1 MAELIIRQ
9 GPDSGARSS
18 IEHELTLGRSS
29 HSRSNDKSFLRLS
42 DAEISRRHMRIYKDG
57 SNYYVEDL
65 HSTNGTL
72 LHGKFLKP
80 GEPNEL
86 KDGDEL
92 YLGNSQAIFRLRAV
106 PVNQPSVAEF
116 DLAPA
121 MKSGHKST
129 GEVHVISNEEDQPDV
144 SMIVDASQILLQLR
158 DKVSG
163 DADLN
168 KELVKRMQAM
178 VQVSIALGAITD
190 LDELLA
196 KIMELIFE
204 IFEGADRAFVVAYN
218 AKNNQTHPLIM
229 KHRDSET
236 PEGEEIA
243 LSRTIIDQ
251 VLEQKHALMLV
262 DALGDQRF
270 GEHDSV
276 QDLAIRS
283 VMCAPLLYEND
294 VLGLIQVDTSQ
305 SSHVFTAEDL
315 EVLTGISAQ
324 MAISMKNSQL
334 YQEIEG
340 LFEGFVTASVQ
351 AIEARDPSTAGH
363 SFRVADHTEQLAMA
377 VDRTDEYGLREVEFS
392 REQVQE
398 IRYAALLHD
407 FGKVGVRE
415 HILTKAKKLYPHE
428 MAELKLRVK
437 YAKACLERKAYKE
450 LVDLYQNGDLPPEEF
465 QVRRAQLD
473 EKLHQEI
480 NRLNEF
486 LVMIMEVN
494 EPEYVYDKN
503 TGRLHE
509 VNDYRFHDREE
520 QEIQLLSDFEF
531 SVLSF
536 SRGSLNPEE
545 RREIES
551 HVSHTFEF
559 LSLIPWTGPFS
570 GIPDIAHAH
579 HEKLDG
585 TGYPQGL
592 MADQIPVQSKIMAIA
607 DIYDALTAGDR
618 PYRSGVPTETA
629 LHVIEK
635 EVKLGKLDEQ
645 MFKIFVDSE
654 SYKLRDN
661 LASRSS

>member
-1 MAELIIRQ
+1 MAELIIRR
-9 GPDSGARSS
+9 GPDSGTRTM
-18 IEHELTLGRSS
+18 IEQELVLGRSS
-29 HSRSNDKSFLRLS
+29 RSQPNKQPFLRLS
-42 DAEISRRHMRIYKDG
+42 DAEISRRHLRIFKNGEGYF
-57 SNYYVEDL
+57 VEDL
-65 HSTNGTL
+65 QSTNGTL

-80 GEPNEL
+80 GEPLAL
-86 KDGDEL
+86 KDGDEV
-92 YLGNSQAIFRLRAV
+92 YFGNTQAVFRL
-106 PVNQPSVAEF
+106 PVSPAETSEMEEF

-121 MKSGHKST
+121 KPSGSHAR
-129 GEVHVISNEEDQPDV
+129 ELHVLSEEDKQPDV

-158 DKVSG
+158 DQVSD
-163 DADLN
+163 DAAMN

-190 LDELLA
+190 LDKLLA
-196 KIMELIFE
+196 KIMELIFK
-204 IFEGADRAFVVAYN
+204 IFEGADRAFVVAY
-218 AKNNQTHPLIM
+218 KTDTKQFHPLIM
-229 KHRDSET
+229 RERDSET
-236 PEGEEIA
+236 PSTEEIS
-243 LSRTIIDQ
+243 LSRTIINQ
-251 VLEQKHALMLV
+251 VLEQKHALMLM
-262 DALGDQRF
+262 DAMSDQRF
-270 GEHDSV
+270 GNQDSV
-276 QDLAIRS
+276 VDLSIRS

-294 VLGLIQVDTSQ
+294 VLGLIQVDSRQ
-305 SSHVFTAEDL
+305 SSHVFSAEDL

-340 LFEGFVTASVQ
+340 LFEGFVKASVQ

-363 SFRVADHTEQLAMA
+363 SFRVADHTEQLAIA
-377 VDRTDEYGLREVEFS
+377 VDRTGEHGLRDIVFS

-428 MAELKLRVK
+428 LGELKLRIK
-437 YAKACLERKAYKE
+437 YAKACLERKAYKD
-450 LVDLYQNGDLPPEEF
+450 LVEMYQNGEYSPTEF
-465 QVRRAQLD
+465 QLQRVRVEEQLQ
-473 EKLHQEI
+473 QEI
-480 NRLNEF
+480 AQLNEF
-486 LVMIMEVN
+486 LVMILEVN
-494 EPEYVYDKN
+494 EPEFVYDKN
-503 TGRLHE
+503 KGRLHE
-509 VNDYRFHDREE
+509 LNDYRFHDRDE
-520 QEIQLLSDFEF
+520 QQIQLLTDFEF

-559 LSLIPWTGPFS
+559 LSLIPWTGQFA
-570 GIPDIAHAH
+570 GVPDIAHAH

-592 MADQIPVQSKIMAIA
+592 LADEIPVQSKIMAIA

-645 MFKIFVDSE
+645 MFRVFVDSE
-654 SYKLRDN
+654 SYKLRDIK
-661 LASRSS
+661 

>member
-9 GPDSGARSS
+9 GPDSGTRFK
-18 IEHELTLGRSS
+18 IEQELIMGRSS
-29 HSRSNDKSFLRLS
+29 QSRANDPKFLRLS
-42 DAEISRRHMRIYKDG
+42 DAEISRQHMRIFQNGEGYF
-57 SNYYVEDL
+57 VEDL

-72 LHGKFLKP
+72 LEGKFLQP
-80 GEPNEL
+80 GAAQEL

-92 YLGNSQAIFRLRAV
+92 YFGNSQAVFRLRDV
-106 PVNQPSVAEF
+106 PATQSSVVDF
-116 DLAPA
+116 DLAPV
-121 MKSGHKST
+121 KSGHRTTS
-129 GEVHVISNEEDQPDV
+129 ELHVISGDEDQPDV
-144 SMIVDASQILLQLR
+144 SMIVDASQILMQLR

-163 DADLN
+163 DAELN

-178 VQVSIALGAITD
+178 IQVSIALGAITD

-196 KIMELIFE
+196 KIMQLIFD
-204 IFEGADRAFVVAYN
+204 IFEGADRAFVVAYK
-218 AKNNQTHPLIM
+218 AKTNQFRPLIM
-229 KHRDSET
+229 RNRDSEI
-236 PEGEEIA
+236 PPGEDIA
-243 LSRTIIDQ
+243 LSRTIINQ
-251 VLEQKHALMLV
+251 VLEQKHALLLM

-270 GEHDSV
+270 SNHDSI
-276 QDLAIRS
+276 QDLSIRS

-294 VLGLIQVDTSQ
+294 VLGLIQIDTRQ

-315 EVLTGISAQ
+315 DVLTGISAQ
-324 MAISMKNSQL
+324 IAISMKNSQL

-377 VDRTDEYGLREVEFS
+377 VDRTNEYGLRDITFS
-392 REQVQE
+392 REQIQE
-398 IRYAALLHD
+398 VRYAALLHD

-428 MAELKLRVK
+428 MTELKLRIK
-437 YAKACLERKAYKE
+437 YAKACLERKAYKDS
-450 LVDLYQNGDLPPEEF
+450 VDMYQNGGLSPDEF
-465 QVRRAQLD
+465 QLRQNQLD
-473 EKLHQEI
+473 EKLQQEI
-480 NRLNEF
+480 ARLNEF
-486 LVMIMEVN
+486 LVMILEVN
-494 EPEYVYDKN
+494 EPEHLYDKN
-503 TGRLHE
+503 TGRLQE
-509 VNDYRFHDREE
+509 INDYRFTDQDE
-520 QEIQLLSDFEF
+520 QEIQLLTDFEF

-559 LSLIPWTGPFS
+559 LSLIPWTGQYE

-592 MADQIPVQSKIMAIA
+592 MADQIPVQSRIMAIA

-618 PYRSGVPTETA
+618 PYRSGVPTEAA
-629 LHVIEK
+629 LQVIEN
-635 EVKLGKLDEQ
+635 EVKIGKLDEQ
-645 MFKIFVDSE
+645 LFRVFVDSE
-654 SYKLRDN
+654 SYKLREK
-661 LASRSS
+661 

>member
-1 MAELIIRQ
+1 MAELIIRR
-9 GPDSGARSS
+9 GPDSGTRTM
-18 IEHELTLGRSS
+18 IEQELVLGRSS
-29 HSRSNDKSFLRLS
+29 RSQPNKQPFLRLS
-42 DAEISRRHMRIYKDG
+42 DAEISRRHLRIFKNGEGYF
-57 SNYYVEDL
+57 VEDL
-65 HSTNGTL
+65 QSTNGTL

-80 GEPNEL
+80 GEPLAL
-86 KDGDEL
+86 KDGDEV
-92 YLGNSQAIFRLRAV
+92 YFGNTQAVFRL
-106 PVNQPSVAEF
+106 PVSPAETSEMEEF

-121 MKSGHKST
+121 KPSGSHAR
-129 GEVHVISNEEDQPDV
+129 ELHVLSEEDKQPDV

-158 DKVSG
+158 DQVSD
-163 DADLN
+163 DAAMN

-190 LDELLA
+190 LDKLLA
-196 KIMELIFE
+196 KIMELIFK
-204 IFEGADRAFVVAYN
+204 IFEGADRAFVVAY
-218 AKNNQTHPLIM
+218 KTDTKQFHPLIM
-229 KHRDSET
+229 RERDSET
-236 PEGEEIA
+236 PSTEEIS
-243 LSRTIIDQ
+243 LSRTIINQ
-251 VLEQKHALMLV
+251 VLEQKHALMLM
-262 DALGDQRF
+262 DAMSDQRF
-270 GEHDSV
+270 GNQDSV
-276 QDLAIRS
+276 VDLSIRS

-294 VLGLIQVDTSQ
+294 VLGLIQVDSRQ
-305 SSHVFTAEDL
+305 SSHVFAAEDL

-340 LFEGFVTASVQ
+340 LFEGFVKASVQ

-363 SFRVADHTEQLAMA
+363 SFRVADHTEQLAIA
-377 VDRTDEYGLREVEFS
+377 VDRTGEHGLRDIVFS

-428 MAELKLRVK
+428 LGELKLRIK
-437 YAKACLERKAYKE
+437 YAKACLERKAYKD
-450 LVDLYQNGDLPPEEF
+450 LVDLYQNGEYSPTEF
-465 QVRRAQLD
+465 QLQRVRVEEQLQ
-473 EKLHQEI
+473 QEI
-480 NRLNEF
+480 ARLNEF
-486 LVMIMEVN
+486 LVMILEVN
-494 EPEYVYDKN
+494 EPEFVYDKN
-503 TGRLHE
+503 KGRLHE
-509 VNDYRFHDREE
+509 LNDYRFHDRDE
-520 QEIQLLSDFEF
+520 QQIQLLTDFEF

-559 LSLIPWTGPFS
+559 LSLIPWTGQFA
-570 GIPDIAHAH
+570 GVPDIAHAH

-592 MADQIPVQSKIMAIA
+592 LADQIPVQSKIMAIA

-645 MFKIFVDSE
+645 MFRVFVESE
-654 SYKLRDN
+654 SYKLRDTK
-661 LASRSS
+661 

>member
-9 GPDSGARSS
+9 GPDSGTRFK
-18 IEHELTLGRSS
+18 IEQELILGRSS
-29 HSRSNDKSFLRLS
+29 QSRANDPKFLRLS
-42 DAEISRRHMRIYKDG
+42 DAEISRQHMRIFQNGEGYF
-57 SNYYVEDL
+57 VEDL

-72 LHGKFLKP
+72 LEGKFLQP
-80 GEPNEL
+80 GAAQEL

-92 YLGNSQAIFRLRAV
+92 YFGNSQAVFRLRDV
-106 PVNQPSVAEF
+106 PATQSSVVDF
-116 DLAPA
+116 DLAPV
-121 MKSGHKST
+121 KSGHRTTS
-129 GEVHVISNEEDQPDV
+129 ELHVISGDEDQPDV
-144 SMIVDASQILLQLR
+144 SMIVDASQILMQLR

-163 DADLN
+163 DAELN

-178 VQVSIALGAITD
+178 IQVSIALGAITD

-196 KIMELIFE
+196 KIMQLIFD
-204 IFEGADRAFVVAYN
+204 IFEGADRAFVVAYR
-218 AKNNQTHPLIM
+218 AKTNQFRPLIM
-229 KHRDSET
+229 RNRDSEI
-236 PEGEEIA
+236 PPGEDIA
-243 LSRTIIDQ
+243 LSRTIINQ
-251 VLEQKHALMLV
+251 VLEQKHALLLM

-270 GEHDSV
+270 SNHDSI
-276 QDLAIRS
+276 QDLSIRS

-294 VLGLIQVDTSQ
+294 VLGLIQIDTRQ

-315 EVLTGISAQ
+315 DVLTGISAQ

-377 VDRTDEYGLREVEFS
+377 VDRTNEYGLRDITFS
-392 REQVQE
+392 REQIQE
-398 IRYAALLHD
+398 VRYAALLHD

-428 MAELKLRVK
+428 MTELKLRIK
-437 YAKACLERKAYKE
+437 YAKACLERKAYKDS
-450 LVDLYQNGDLPPEEF
+450 VDMYQNGGLSPDEF
-465 QVRRAQLD
+465 QLRQNQLG
-473 EKLHQEI
+473 EKLQQEI
-480 NRLNEF
+480 ARLNEF
-486 LVMIMEVN
+486 LVMILEVN
-494 EPEYVYDKN
+494 EPEHLYDKN
-503 TGRLHE
+503 TGRLQE
-509 VNDYRFHDREE
+509 INDYRFTDQDE
-520 QEIQLLSDFEF
+520 QEIQLLTDFEF

-559 LSLIPWTGPFS
+559 LSLIPWTGQYE

-592 MADQIPVQSKIMAIA
+592 MADQIPVQSRIMAIA

-629 LHVIEK
+629 LQVIEN

-645 MFKIFVDSE
+645 LFRVFVESE
-654 SYKLRDN
+654 SYKLREN
-661 LASRSS
+661 

>member
-9 GPDSGARSS
+9 GPDSGTRFK
-18 IEHELTLGRSS
+18 IEQELIMGRSS
-29 HSRSNDKSFLRLS
+29 QSRANDPKFLRLS
-42 DAEISRRHMRIYKDG
+42 DAEISRQHMRIFQNGEGYF
-57 SNYYVEDL
+57 VEDL

-72 LHGKFLKP
+72 LRGKFLQP
-80 GEPNEL
+80 GAAQEL

-92 YLGNSQAIFRLRAV
+92 YFGNSQAVFRLQDV
-106 PVNQPSVAEF
+106 PATQSRVVDF
-116 DLAPA
+116 DLAPV
-121 MKSGHKST
+121 KSGHRTTS
-129 GEVHVISNEEDQPDV
+129 ELHVISGDEDQPDV
-144 SMIVDASQILLQLR
+144 SMIVDASQILMQLR

-163 DADLN
+163 DAELN

-178 VQVSIALGAITD
+178 IQVSIALGAITD

-196 KIMELIFE
+196 KIMQLIFD
-204 IFEGADRAFVVAYN
+204 IFEGADRAFVVAYK
-218 AKNNQTHPLIM
+218 AKTNQFRPLIM
-229 KHRDSET
+229 RNRDSEI
-236 PEGEEIA
+236 PPGEDIA
-243 LSRTIIDQ
+243 LSRTIINQ
-251 VLEQKHALMLV
+251 VLEQKHALLLM

-270 GEHDSV
+270 SNHDSI
-276 QDLAIRS
+276 QDLSIRS

-294 VLGLIQVDTSQ
+294 VLGLIQIDTRQ

-315 EVLTGISAQ
+315 DVLTGISAQ

-377 VDRTDEYGLREVEFS
+377 VDRTNEYGLRDITFS
-392 REQVQE
+392 REQIQE
-398 IRYAALLHD
+398 VRYAALLHD

-428 MAELKLRVK
+428 MTELKLRIK
-437 YAKACLERKAYKE
+437 YAKACLERKAYKDS
-450 LVDLYQNGDLPPEEF
+450 VDMYQNGGLSPDEF
-465 QVRRAQLD
+465 QLRQNQLD
-473 EKLHQEI
+473 EKLQQEI
-480 NRLNEF
+480 ARLNEF
-486 LVMIMEVN
+486 LVMILEVN
-494 EPEYVYDKN
+494 EPEHLYDKN
-503 TGRLHE
+503 TGRLQE
-509 VNDYRFHDREE
+509 INDYRFTDQDE

-559 LSLIPWTGPFS
+559 LSLIPWTGQYE

-592 MADQIPVQSKIMAIA
+592 MADQIPVQSRIMAIA

-618 PYRSGVPTETA
+618 PYRSGVPTEAA
-629 LHVIEK
+629 LQVIEN
-635 EVKLGKLDEQ
+635 EVKIGKLDEQ
-645 MFKIFVDSE
+645 LFRVFVESE
-654 SYKLRDN
+654 SYKLREN
-661 LASRSS
+661 

>member
-9 GPDSGARSS
+9 GPDSGTRFK
-18 IEHELTLGRSS
+18 IEQELIMGRSS
-29 HSRSNDKSFLRLS
+29 QSRANDPKFLRLS
-42 DAEISRRHMRIYKDG
+42 DAEISRQHMRIFQNGEGYF
-57 SNYYVEDL
+57 VEDL

-72 LHGKFLKP
+72 LRGKFLQP
-80 GEPNEL
+80 GAAQEL

-92 YLGNSQAIFRLRAV
+92 YFGNSQAVFRLQDV
-106 PVNQPSVAEF
+106 PATQSRVVDF
-116 DLAPA
+116 DLAPV
-121 MKSGHKST
+121 KSGHRTTS
-129 GEVHVISNEEDQPDV
+129 ELHVISGDEDQPDV
-144 SMIVDASQILLQLR
+144 SMIVDASQILMQLR

-163 DADLN
+163 DAELN

-178 VQVSIALGAITD
+178 IQVSIALGAITD

-196 KIMELIFE
+196 KIMQLIFD
-204 IFEGADRAFVVAYN
+204 IFEGADRAFVVAYK
-218 AKNNQTHPLIM
+218 AKTNQFRPLIM
-229 KHRDSET
+229 RNRDSEI
-236 PEGEEIA
+236 PPGEDIA
-243 LSRTIIDQ
+243 LSRTIINQ
-251 VLEQKHALMLV
+251 VLEQKHALLLM

-270 GEHDSV
+270 SNHDSI
-276 QDLAIRS
+276 QDLSIRS

-294 VLGLIQVDTSQ
+294 VLGLIQIDTRQ

-315 EVLTGISAQ
+315 DVLTGISAQ
-324 MAISMKNSQL
+324 IAISMKNSQL

-377 VDRTDEYGLREVEFS
+377 VDRTNEYGLRDITFS
-392 REQVQE
+392 REQIQE
-398 IRYAALLHD
+398 VRYAALLHD

-428 MAELKLRVK
+428 MTELKLRIK
-437 YAKACLERKAYKE
+437 YAKACLERKAYKDS
-450 LVDLYQNGDLPPEEF
+450 VDMYQNGGLSPDEF
-465 QVRRAQLD
+465 QLRQNQLD
-473 EKLHQEI
+473 EKLQQEI
-480 NRLNEF
+480 ARLNEF
-486 LVMIMEVN
+486 LVMILEVN
-494 EPEYVYDKN
+494 EPEHLYDKN
-503 TGRLHE
+503 TGRLQE
-509 VNDYRFHDREE
+509 INDYRFTDQDE

-559 LSLIPWTGPFS
+559 LSLIPWTGQYE

-592 MADQIPVQSKIMAIA
+592 MADQIPVQSRIMAIA

-618 PYRSGVPTETA
+618 PYRSGVPTEAA
-629 LHVIEK
+629 LQVIEN
-635 EVKLGKLDEQ
+635 EVKIGKLDEQ
-645 MFKIFVDSE
+645 LFRVFVESE
-654 SYKLRDN
+654 SYKLRE
-661 LASRSS
+661 S

>member
-1 MAELIIRQ
+1 MAELIIRR
-9 GPDSGARSS
+9 GPDSGTRTM
-18 IEHELTLGRSS
+18 IEQELVLGRSS
-29 HSRSNDKSFLRLS
+29 RSQPKNQPFLRLS
-42 DAEISRRHMRIYKDG
+42 DAEISRRHLRIFKNGEGYF
-57 SNYYVEDL
+57 VEDL
-65 HSTNGTL
+65 QSTNGTL

-80 GEPNEL
+80 GEPLAL
-86 KDGDEL
+86 KDGDEV
-92 YLGNSQAIFRLRAV
+92 YFGNTQAVIRL
-106 PVNQPSVAEF
+106 PVSPAETSEMEEF
-116 DLAPA
+116 DLLPA
-121 MKSGHKST
+121 KSARSGTS
-129 GEVHVISNEEDQPDV
+129 ELHVLSEEDKQPGV

-158 DKVSG
+158 DQVSD
-163 DADLN
+163 DAAVN

-190 LDELLA
+190 LDKLLA
-196 KIMELIFE
+196 KIMELIFK
-204 IFEGADRAFVVAYN
+204 IFEGADRAFVVAY
-218 AKNNQTHPLIM
+218 KSDTQQFHPLIM
-229 KHRDSET
+229 RERDSEIPST
-236 PEGEEIA
+236 EEIS
-243 LSRTIIDQ
+243 LSRTIINQ
-251 VLEQKHALMLV
+251 VLEQKHALMLM
-262 DALGDQRF
+262 DAMSDQRF
-270 GEHDSV
+270 GNQDSV
-276 QDLAIRS
+276 VDLSIRS

-294 VLGLIQVDTSQ
+294 VLGLIQVDSRQ
-305 SSHVFTAEDL
+305 SSHVFAAEDL

-340 LFEGFVTASVQ
+340 LFEGFVKASVQ

-363 SFRVADHTEQLAMA
+363 SFRVADHTEQLAIA
-377 VDRTDEYGLREVEFS
+377 VDRTGEHGLRDIVFS

-428 MAELKLRVK
+428 LGELKLRIK
-437 YAKACLERKAYKE
+437 YAKACLERKAYKD
-450 LVDLYQNGDLPPEEF
+450 LVDMYQNGEYSPAEF
-465 QVRRAQLD
+465 QLQRVRVEEQLQ
-473 EKLHQEI
+473 QEI
-480 NRLNEF
+480 ARLNEF
-486 LVMIMEVN
+486 LVMILEVN
-494 EPEYVYDKN
+494 EPEFVYDKN
-503 TGRLHE
+503 KGRLHE
-509 VNDYRFHDREE
+509 LNDYRFHDRDE
-520 QEIQLLSDFEF
+520 QQIQLLTDFEF

-559 LSLIPWTGPFS
+559 LSLIPWTGQFA
-570 GIPDIAHAH
+570 GVPDIAHAH

-592 MADQIPVQSKIMAIA
+592 LANQIPVQSKIMAIA

-645 MFKIFVDSE
+645 MFRVFVDSE
-654 SYKLRDN
+654 SYKLRDTK
-661 LASRSS
+661 

>member
-9 GPDSGARSS
+9 GPDSGTRFK
-18 IEHELTLGRSS
+18 IEQELIMGRSS
-29 HSRSNDKSFLRLS
+29 QSRANDPKFLRLS
-42 DAEISRRHMRIYKDG
+42 DAEISRQHMRIFQNGEGYF
-57 SNYYVEDL
+57 VEDL

-72 LHGKFLKP
+72 LRGKFLQP
-80 GEPNEL
+80 GAAQEL

-92 YLGNSQAIFRLRAV
+92 YFGNSQAVFRLRDV
-106 PVNQPSVAEF
+106 PATQSSVVDF
-116 DLAPA
+116 DLAPV
-121 MKSGHKST
+121 KSGHRTTS
-129 GEVHVISNEEDQPDV
+129 ELHVISGDEDQPDV
-144 SMIVDASQILLQLR
+144 SMIVDASQILMQLR

-163 DADLN
+163 DAELN

-178 VQVSIALGAITD
+178 IQVSIALGAITD

-196 KIMELIFE
+196 KIMQLIFD
-204 IFEGADRAFVVAYN
+204 IFEGADRAFVVAYK
-218 AKNNQTHPLIM
+218 AKTNQFRPLIM
-229 KHRDSET
+229 RNRDSEI
-236 PEGEEIA
+236 PPGEDIA
-243 LSRTIIDQ
+243 LSRTIINQ
-251 VLEQKHALMLV
+251 VLEQKHALLLM

-270 GEHDSV
+270 SNHDSI
-276 QDLAIRS
+276 QDLSIRS

-294 VLGLIQVDTSQ
+294 VLGLIQIDTRQ

-315 EVLTGISAQ
+315 DVLTGISAQ
-324 MAISMKNSQL
+324 IAISMKNSQL

-377 VDRTDEYGLREVEFS
+377 VDRTNEYGLRDITFS
-392 REQVQE
+392 REQIQE
-398 IRYAALLHD
+398 VRYAALLHD

-428 MAELKLRVK
+428 MTELKLRIK
-437 YAKACLERKAYKE
+437 YAKACLERKAYKDS
-450 LVDLYQNGDLPPEEF
+450 VDMYQNGGLSPDEF
-465 QVRRAQLD
+465 QLRQNQLD
-473 EKLHQEI
+473 EKLQQEI
-480 NRLNEF
+480 ARLNEF
-486 LVMIMEVN
+486 LVMILEVN
-494 EPEYVYDKN
+494 EPEHLYDKN
-503 TGRLHE
+503 TGRLQE
-509 VNDYRFHDREE
+509 INDYRFADQDE
-520 QEIQLLSDFEF
+520 QEIQLLTDFEF

-559 LSLIPWTGPFS
+559 LSLIPWTGQYE

-592 MADQIPVQSKIMAIA
+592 MADQIPVQSRIMAIA

-618 PYRSGVPTETA
+618 PYRSGVPTEAA
-629 LHVIEK
+629 LQVIEN
-635 EVKLGKLDEQ
+635 EVKIGKLDEQ
-645 MFKIFVDSE
+645 LFRVFVESE
-654 SYKLRDN
+654 SYKLRE
-661 LASRSS
+661 S

>member
-1 MAELIIRQ
+1 MAELIIRR
-9 GPDSGARSS
+9 GPDSGTRTM
-18 IEHELTLGRSS
+18 IEQELVLGRSS
-29 HSRSNDKSFLRLS
+29 RSQPKNQPFLRLS
-42 DAEISRRHMRIYKDG
+42 DAEISRRHLRIFKNGEGYF
-57 SNYYVEDL
+57 VEDL
-65 HSTNGTL
+65 QSTNGTL

-80 GEPNEL
+80 GEPLAL
-86 KDGDEL
+86 KDGDEV
-92 YLGNSQAIFRLRAV
+92 YFGNTQAVIRL
-106 PVNQPSVAEF
+106 PVSPAETSEMEEF
-116 DLAPA
+116 DLLPA
-121 MKSGHKST
+121 KSARSGTS
-129 GEVHVISNEEDQPDV
+129 ELHVLSEEDKQPGV

-158 DKVSG
+158 DQVSD
-163 DADLN
+163 DAAVN

-190 LDELLA
+190 LDKLLA
-196 KIMELIFE
+196 KIMELIFK
-204 IFEGADRAFVVAYN
+204 IFEGADRAFVVAY
-218 AKNNQTHPLIM
+218 KSDTQQFHPLIM
-229 KHRDSET
+229 RERDSEIPST
-236 PEGEEIA
+236 EEIS
-243 LSRTIIDQ
+243 LSRTIINQ
-251 VLEQKHALMLV
+251 VLEQKHALMLM
-262 DALGDQRF
+262 DAMSDQRF
-270 GEHDSV
+270 GNQDSV
-276 QDLAIRS
+276 VDLSIRS

-294 VLGLIQVDTSQ
+294 VLGLIQVDSRQ
-305 SSHVFTAEDL
+305 SSHVFAAEDL

-340 LFEGFVTASVQ
+340 LFEGFVKASVQ

-363 SFRVADHTEQLAMA
+363 SFRVADHTEQLAIA
-377 VDRTDEYGLREVEFS
+377 VDRTGEHGLRDIVFS

-428 MAELKLRVK
+428 LGELKLRIK
-437 YAKACLERKAYKE
+437 YAKACLERKAYKD
-450 LVDLYQNGDLPPEEF
+450 LVEMYQNGEYSPAEF
-465 QVRRAQLD
+465 QLQRVRVEEQLQ
-473 EKLHQEI
+473 QEI
-480 NRLNEF
+480 ARLNEF
-486 LVMIMEVN
+486 LVMILEVN
-494 EPEYVYDKN
+494 EPEFVYDKN
-503 TGRLHE
+503 KGRLHE
-509 VNDYRFHDREE
+509 LNDYRFHDRDE
-520 QEIQLLSDFEF
+520 QQIQLLTDFEF

-559 LSLIPWTGPFS
+559 LSLIPWTGQFA
-570 GIPDIAHAH
+570 GVPDIAHAH

-592 MADQIPVQSKIMAIA
+592 LANQIPVQSKIMAIA

-645 MFKIFVDSE
+645 MFRVFVDSE
-654 SYKLRDN
+654 SYKLRDTK
-661 LASRSS
+661 

>member
-9 GPDSGARSS
+9 GPDSGTRFK
-18 IEHELTLGRSS
+18 IEQELIMGRSS
-29 HSRSNDKSFLRLS
+29 QSRANDPKFLRLS
-42 DAEISRRHMRIYKDG
+42 DAEISRQHMRIFQNGEGYF
-57 SNYYVEDL
+57 VEDL

-72 LHGKFLKP
+72 LRGKFLQP
-80 GEPNEL
+80 GAAQEL

-92 YLGNSQAIFRLRAV
+92 YFGNSQAVFRLQDV
-106 PVNQPSVAEF
+106 PATQSRVVDF
-116 DLAPA
+116 DLAPV
-121 MKSGHKST
+121 KSGHRTTS
-129 GEVHVISNEEDQPDV
+129 ELHVISGDEDQPDV
-144 SMIVDASQILLQLR
+144 SMIVDASQILMQLR

-163 DADLN
+163 DAELN

-178 VQVSIALGAITD
+178 IQVSIALGAITD

-196 KIMELIFE
+196 KIMQLIFD
-204 IFEGADRAFVVAYN
+204 IFEGADRAFVVAYK
-218 AKNNQTHPLIM
+218 AKTNQFRPLIM
-229 KHRDSET
+229 RNRDSEI
-236 PEGEEIA
+236 PPGEDIA
-243 LSRTIIDQ
+243 LSRTIINQ
-251 VLEQKHALMLV
+251 VLEQKHALLLM

-270 GEHDSV
+270 SNHDSI
-276 QDLAIRS
+276 QDLSIRS

-294 VLGLIQVDTSQ
+294 VLGLIQIDTRQ

-315 EVLTGISAQ
+315 DVLTGISAQ

-377 VDRTDEYGLREVEFS
+377 VDRTNEYGLRDITFS
-392 REQVQE
+392 REQIQE
-398 IRYAALLHD
+398 VRYAALLHD

-428 MAELKLRVK
+428 MTELKLRIK
-437 YAKACLERKAYKE
+437 YAKACLERKAYKDS
-450 LVDLYQNGDLPPEEF
+450 VDMYQNGGLSPDEF
-465 QVRRAQLD
+465 QLRQNQLD
-473 EKLHQEI
+473 EKLQQEI
-480 NRLNEF
+480 ARLNEF
-486 LVMIMEVN
+486 LVMILEVN
-494 EPEYVYDKN
+494 EPEHLYDKN
-503 TGRLHE
+503 TGRLQE
-509 VNDYRFHDREE
+509 INDYRFTDQDE
-520 QEIQLLSDFEF
+520 QEIQLLTDFEF

-559 LSLIPWTGPFS
+559 LSLIPWTGQYE

-592 MADQIPVQSKIMAIA
+592 MADQIPVQSRIMAIA

-618 PYRSGVPTETA
+618 PYRSGVPTEAA
-629 LHVIEK
+629 LQVIEN
-635 EVKLGKLDEQ
+635 EVKIGKLDEQ
-645 MFKIFVDSE
+645 LFRVFVESE
-654 SYKLRDN
+654 SYKLREN
-661 LASRSS
+661 

>member
-1 MAELIIRQ
+1 MAELIIRR
-9 GPDSGARSS
+9 GPDSGTRTM
-18 IEHELTLGRSS
+18 IEQELVLGRSS
-29 HSRSNDKSFLRLS
+29 RSQPNKQPFLRLS
-42 DAEISRRHMRIYKDG
+42 DAEISRRHLRIFKNGEGYF
-57 SNYYVEDL
+57 VEDL
-65 HSTNGTL
+65 QSTNGTL

-80 GEPNEL
+80 GEPLAL
-86 KDGDEL
+86 KDGDEV
-92 YLGNSQAIFRLRAV
+92 YFGNTQAVFRL
-106 PVNQPSVAEF
+106 PVSPAETSEMEEF

-121 MKSGHKST
+121 KPSGSHAR
-129 GEVHVISNEEDQPDV
+129 ELHVLSEEDKQPDV

-158 DKVSG
+158 DQVSD
-163 DADLN
+163 DAAMN

-190 LDELLA
+190 LDKLLA
-196 KIMELIFE
+196 KIMELIFK
-204 IFEGADRAFVVAYN
+204 IFEGADRAFVVAY
-218 AKNNQTHPLIM
+218 KTDTKQFHPLIM
-229 KHRDSET
+229 RERDSET
-236 PEGEEIA
+236 PSTEEIS
-243 LSRTIIDQ
+243 LSRTIINQ
-251 VLEQKHALMLV
+251 VLEQKHALMLM
-262 DALGDQRF
+262 DAMSDQRF
-270 GEHDSV
+270 GNQDSV
-276 QDLAIRS
+276 VDLSIRS

-294 VLGLIQVDTSQ
+294 VLGLIQVDSRQ
-305 SSHVFTAEDL
+305 SSHVFAAEDL

-340 LFEGFVTASVQ
+340 LFEGFVKASVQ

-363 SFRVADHTEQLAMA
+363 SFRVADHTEQLAIA
-377 VDRTDEYGLREVEFS
+377 VDRTGEHGLRDIVFS

-428 MAELKLRVK
+428 LGELKLRIK
-437 YAKACLERKAYKE
+437 YAKACLERKAYKD
-450 LVDLYQNGDLPPEEF
+450 LVEMYQNGEYSPAEF
-465 QVRRAQLD
+465 QLQRVRVEEQLQ
-473 EKLHQEI
+473 QEI
-480 NRLNEF
+480 AQLNEF
-486 LVMIMEVN
+486 LVMILEVN
-494 EPEYVYDKN
+494 EPEFVYDKN
-503 TGRLHE
+503 KGRLHE
-509 VNDYRFHDREE
+509 LNDYRFHDRDE
-520 QEIQLLSDFEF
+520 QQIQLLTDFEF

-559 LSLIPWTGPFS
+559 LSLIPWTGQFA
-570 GIPDIAHAH
+570 GVPDIAHAH

-592 MADQIPVQSKIMAIA
+592 LADQIPVQSKIMAIA

-635 EVKLGKLDEQ
+635 EVKLGKLDDQ
-645 MFKIFVDSE
+645 MFRVFVESE
-654 SYKLRDN
+654 SYKLRD
-661 LASRSS
+661 AK

>member
-9 GPDSGARSS
+9 GPDSGTRFK
-18 IEHELTLGRSS
+18 IEQELIMGRSS
-29 HSRSNDKSFLRLS
+29 QSRANDPKFLRLS
-42 DAEISRRHMRIYKDG
+42 DAEISRQHMRIFQNGEGYF
-57 SNYYVEDL
+57 VEDL

-72 LHGKFLKP
+72 LEGKFLQP
-80 GEPNEL
+80 GAAQEL

-92 YLGNSQAIFRLRAV
+92 YFGNSQAVFRLQDV
-106 PVNQPSVAEF
+106 PATQSRVVDF
-116 DLAPA
+116 DLAPV
-121 MKSGHKST
+121 KSGHRTTS
-129 GEVHVISNEEDQPDV
+129 ELHVISGDEDQPDV
-144 SMIVDASQILLQLR
+144 SMIVDASQILMQLR

-163 DADLN
+163 DAELN

-178 VQVSIALGAITD
+178 IQVSIALGAITD

-196 KIMELIFE
+196 KIMQLIFD
-204 IFEGADRAFVVAYN
+204 IFEGADRAFVVAYK
-218 AKNNQTHPLIM
+218 AKTNQFRPLIM
-229 KHRDSET
+229 RNRDSEI
-236 PEGEEIA
+236 PPGEDIA
-243 LSRTIIDQ
+243 LSRTIINQ
-251 VLEQKHALMLV
+251 VLEQKHALLLM

-270 GEHDSV
+270 SNHDSI
-276 QDLAIRS
+276 QDLSIRS

-294 VLGLIQVDTSQ
+294 VLGLIQIDTRQ

-315 EVLTGISAQ
+315 DVLTGISAQ

-377 VDRTDEYGLREVEFS
+377 VDRTNEYGLRDITFS
-392 REQVQE
+392 REQIQE
-398 IRYAALLHD
+398 VRYAALLHD

-428 MAELKLRVK
+428 MTELKLRIK
-437 YAKACLERKAYKE
+437 YAKACLERKAYKDS
-450 LVDLYQNGDLPPEEF
+450 VDMYQNGGLSPDEF
-465 QVRRAQLD
+465 QLRQNQLD
-473 EKLHQEI
+473 EKLQQEI
-480 NRLNEF
+480 ARLNEF
-486 LVMIMEVN
+486 LVMILEVN
-494 EPEYVYDKN
+494 EPEHLYDKN
-503 TGRLHE
+503 TGRLQE
-509 VNDYRFHDREE
+509 INDYRFTDQDE
-520 QEIQLLSDFEF
+520 QEIQLLTDFEF

-559 LSLIPWTGPFS
+559 LSLIPWTGQYE

-592 MADQIPVQSKIMAIA
+592 MADQIPVQSRIMAIA

-618 PYRSGVPTETA
+618 PYRSGVPTEAA
-629 LHVIEK
+629 LQVIEN
-635 EVKLGKLDEQ
+635 EVKIGKLDEQ
-645 MFKIFVDSE
+645 LFRVFVESE
-654 SYKLRDN
+654 SYKLREN
-661 LASRSS
+661 